1 SGTQG
6 GFVQQVIKTGRKL
19 EIARAAALED
29 VNVAEQK
36 LHQSEADIQAQVRA
50 GYFAVLS
57 AQKNY
62 EANKALAA
70 LTDEMYTL
78 LLLQLRVGLVATYE
92 PMQIRVLAVQARAS
106 LIQAQ
111 TRYSSAWKHLA
122 ATLGTPTMPLTAVT
136 GQIDM
141 PVPLLD
147 HDRVLAFVL
156 ANHTDV
162 LSAQFGVEKARLLM
176 RLAEVQ

>member
-36 LHQSEADIQAQVRA
+36 LHQSEADVQAQVRS

-78 LLLQLRVGLVATYE
+78 LLLQLRVELGATYE

-111 TRYSSAWKHLA
+111 NRSTPAWNRPA
-122 ATLGTPTMPLTAVT
+122 ATLGTPPMPLPPRAC
-136 GQIDM
+136 
-141 PVPLLD
+141 PR
-147 HDRVLAFVL
+147 H
-156 ANHTDV
+156 
-162 LSAQFGVEKARLLM
+162 
-176 RLAEVQ
+176 